1 MLKNPPP
8 GYTDEVIITEACGP
22 SIREIMTKARIETG
36 NTKLCSF
43 SMDNIKR
50 IGKQIGDAMLHLE
63 KLKIFHLDLK
73 ASNVAFSRNFK
84 YEMDTSLTHAIISMS
99 DFDIKVIDY
108 GNSLAHSESGNP
120 EGVKL
125 VQPQNM
131 RASEVFMGG
140 SSLQQKDG
148 CLVLWMPD
156 RPIGSAIGG
165 VLFNSRKGD
174 TQLEIQQSQFEMMI
188 FRMNATI
195 SRETLEESKQR
206 GKCSLNFDFL
216 NDYKEVNNNREGNN
230 NQDYLMEFMRD
241 DTDLPLFEFLKFAL
255 KFDPAII

>member
-1 MLKNPPP
+1 MKALRKIRENPHNNLLLLYSVGMLKNPPP

-120 EGVKL
+120 EVVKL

-131 RASEVFMGG
+131 RASEVFMGLPYNKKTDVW
-140 SSLQQKDG
+140 SYG
-148 CLVLWMPD
+148 CLIAQSD
-156 RPIGSAIGG
+156 RPSVECCSTREKAT
-165 VLFNSRKGD
+165 LSLKYNSHNLR
-174 TQLEIQQSQFEMMI
+174 
-188 FRMNATI
+188 
-195 SRETLEESKQR
+195 
-206 GKCSLNFDFL
+206 
-216 NDYKEVNNNREGNN
+216 
-230 NQDYLMEFMRD
+230 
-241 DTDLPLFEFLKFAL
+241 
-255 KFDPAII
+255 